1 MVQSFNIEAIK
12 CLKHV
17 FFNRSLIIPH
27 LEVRDIRHINF
38 QSLRDSGFK
47 GVLFDKDNTLT
58 EPYKNEIYQ
67 EYKESLDKC
76 LEIFGKDNVVI
87 ISNSAGSSDD
97 APNFEKAN
105 QIEKLLGIKVLK
117 HNTKKPD
124 GIDSVKNHFKTDP
137 KNLIMVGDRYLT
149 DILFGNLYGM
159 FTIYTQPITSV
170 GDNFF
175 VKLIRNK
182 ERQIVLCLKNYFKIN
197 APKNL
202 LCNGGFEKNNIV
214 EDQKNK

>member
-17 FFNRSLIIPH
+17 FLNRSLIIPH
-27 LEVRDIRHINF
+27 LEVKDIRNINF
-38 QSLRDSGFK
+38 QSLHDRGFK

-58 EPYKNEIYQ
+58 EPYKNEIYNP
-67 EYKESLDKC
+67 YKESLNKC
-76 LEIFGKDNVVI
+76 LEIFGNDNVVI

-105 QIEKLLGIKVLK
+105 QIEKSLGIKVLK

-137 KNLIMVGDRYLT
+137 KNLIMIGDRYLT

-159 FTIYTQPITSV
+159 LTIYTHPITFI

-182 ERQIVLCLKNYFKIN
+182 ERQIVLCLKNYFKID

-202 LCNGGFEKNNIV
+202 LCSSEFEKIKND
-214 EDQKNK
+214 DQKNK